1 MIRKQNHLE
10 IYDQEQESENKSEKI
25 VKKLSNDKVEIYSP
39 SMKNKI
45 TVKKVKS
52 RIQSKLHKRMEL
64 EYIESTIQGM

>member
-45 TVKKVKS
+45 TVKNVKS

>member
-25 VKKLSNDKVEIYSP
+25 VKKLSNDRVEIYSP

>member
-1 MIRKQNHLE
+1 ME

-25 VKKLSNDKVEIYSP
+25 VKKLSNNKVEIYSP

-64 EYIESTIQGM
+64 EYIESTI

>member
-1 MIRKQNHLE
+1 
-10 IYDQEQESENKSEKI
+10 
-25 VKKLSNDKVEIYSP
+25 VEIYSP

-64 EYIESTIQGM
+64 EYIESTIQGMQKVPDFGFNIQKPDYFLKES

>member
-10 IYDQEQESENKSEKI
+10 IYDQEQESENKSDKI

>member
-1 MIRKQNHLE
+1 MIRKCNQLE

-45 TVKKVKS
+45 TVKNVKS
-52 RIQSKLHKRMEL
+52 KI
-64 EYIESTIQGM
+64 

>member
-1 MIRKQNHLE
+1 
-10 IYDQEQESENKSEKI
+10 
-25 VKKLSNDKVEIYSP
+25 VEIYSP

-45 TVKKVKS
+45 TVKNVKS